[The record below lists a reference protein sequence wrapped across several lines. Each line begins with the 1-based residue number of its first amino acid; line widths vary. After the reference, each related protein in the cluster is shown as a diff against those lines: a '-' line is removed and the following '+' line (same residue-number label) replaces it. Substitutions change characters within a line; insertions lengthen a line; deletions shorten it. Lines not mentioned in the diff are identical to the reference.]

1 MYLEPFKLKELPFRL
16 SPDPQFLYL
25 SKQHARAKAYMEST
39 IWFTDG
45 FVVIT
50 GDIGSGKTTLIEAFL
65 KEIPADVVVAQ
76 INQTQVNATD
86 FLQAVLVQF
95 GFSPFKMK
103 KAELIS
109 TLNNFL
115 IEQHAAGR
123 KVLLIVDEAQNL
135 EPRVLEEI
143 RLLSGVETTKEK
155 VLRIILAGQPE
166 LNDTLNS
173 PRLEQLTQRV
183 RLRFHL
189 STLSEAET
197 RAYIEHRLEVAGA
210 GDREIFAADTFPEI
224 YRYAGGVPRLINTLC
239 DTAMMA
245 AFTENR
251 SAVRLHDVSSAI
263 AELHWPPHAARAQ
276 GAPVGPESMTGTH
289 PAMTARPGAAA
300 AAPEAS
306 SAEEEEEEEDASSE
320 APAREADVDEAVARA
335 VETHAAA
342 AREAAA
348 RASGPKANGPAAEG
362 PAAHGP
368 AAHGPAA
375 HDASTHEAATAAP
388 GAQGPAAARHAAPG
402 ETVGKL
408 LVATEGRTVQEIPLR
423 IGRLIVGRTPDNDVH
438 IDSRF
443 VSRHHC
449 QIITTAQSSVIE
461 DLNSTNG
468 VYVKS
473 ARVRRHH
480 LNDGDVVLIGKHELI
495 YMDDRAARSRAPADE
510 HSGSNQR
517 AGG

>member
-1 MYLEPFKLKELPFRL
+1 MYLELFKLKELPFRL

-50 GDIGSGKTTLIEAFL
+50 GDIGSGKTTLIESFL
-65 KEIPADVVVAQ
+65 KEVPADVVVAQ
-76 INQTQVNATD
+76 INQTQVTTTD
-86 FLQAVLVQF
+86 FLQTVLVQF
-95 GFSPFKMK
+95 GFSPFKMR
-103 KAELIS
+103 KAELLS

-166 LNDTLNS
+166 LNETLNS

-189 STLSEAET
+189 STLSESET

-210 GDREIFAADTFPEI
+210 GDHEIFAADTYREI

-245 AFTENR
+245 AYTESR
-251 SAVRLHDVSSAI
+251 DVVGPADIASAV
-263 AELHWPPHAARAQ
+263 AELRWPLHSARAQ
-276 GAPVGPESMTGTH
+276 GAAVAPGSVIAVHAAPSAPPGPAPASPES
-289 PAMTARPGAAA
+289 AAPELRDA
-300 AAPEAS
+300 AAPEA
-306 SAEEEEEEEDASSE
+306 AGQQTA
-320 APAREADVDEAVARA
+320 
-335 VETHAAA
+335 HGAAA
-342 AREAAA
+342 GEGGARQAAA
-348 RASGPKANGPAAEG
+348 SEPL
-362 PAAHGP
+362 
-368 AAHGPAA
+368 
-375 HDASTHEAATAAP
+375 
-388 GAQGPAAARHAAPG
+388 
-402 ETVGKL
+402 GKL
-408 LVATEGRTVQEIPLR
+408 LVATDGRTVQEVPLR
-423 IGRLIVGRTPDNDVH
+423 IGRLIVGRTPDNDIH

-449 QIITTAQSSVIE
+449 QIITTAHSCVIE

-468 VYVKS
+468 IYEKS
-473 ARVRRHH
+473 ARVRRHV
-480 LNDGDVVLIGKHELI
+480 LNDGDVVLVGKHELI
-495 YMDDRAARSRAPADE
+495 SVDERHGRTRAGVTSETEPKLPELGEIPELHAPPAEEKDE
-510 HSGSNQR
+510 HPKDKRR
-517 AGG
+517 AKG

>member
-1 MYLEPFKLKELPFRL
+1 MYLELFKLKELPFRL

-50 GDIGSGKTTLIEAFL
+50 GDIGSGKTTLIESFL
-65 KEIPADVVVAQ
+65 KEVPADVVVAQ
-76 INQTQVNATD
+76 INQTQVTTTD
-86 FLQAVLVQF
+86 FLQTVLVQF
-95 GFSPFKMK
+95 GFSPFKMR
-103 KAELIS
+103 KAELLS

-166 LNDTLNS
+166 LNETLNS

-189 STLSEAET
+189 STLSESET

-210 GDREIFAADTFPEI
+210 GDHEIFAADTYHEI

-245 AFTENR
+245 AYTESR
-251 SAVRLHDVSSAI
+251 DAVGLGDIASAV
-263 AELHWPPHAARAQ
+263 AELRWPLHSARAQ
-276 GAPVGPESMTGTH
+276 GAAVAPGSATAVHAAPGRPPGPA
-289 PAMTARPGAAA
+289 PASPQSAAREGVLQDAAAQEAAGQRAAPHGAAA
-300 AAPEAS
+300 
-306 SAEEEEEEEDASSE
+306 SE
-320 APAREADVDEAVARA
+320 
-335 VETHAAA
+335 
-342 AREAAA
+342 
-348 RASGPKANGPAAEG
+348 GG
-362 PAAHGP
+362 
-368 AAHGPAA
+368 
-375 HDASTHEAATAAP
+375 
-388 GAQGPAAARHAAPG
+388 AARHAAASEP
-402 ETVGKL
+402 VGKL
-408 LVATEGRTVQEIPLR
+408 LVATDGRTVQEVPLR
-423 IGRLIVGRTPDNDVH
+423 VGRLIVGRTPDNDIH

-449 QIITTAQSSVIE
+449 QIITTAHSCVIE

-468 VYVKS
+468 IYVKS
-473 ARVRRHH
+473 ARVRRHY
-480 LNDGDVVLIGKHELI
+480 LNDGDVVLVGKHELI
-495 YMDDRAARSRAPADE
+495 YVDERHGRGRAATSETDPKLPALAEIPELHAPPAEEQDEDSKDKRSAE
-510 HSGSNQR
+510 G
-517 AGG
+517 